1 MIDGDALDLGEEG
14 EVGVCDAP
22 DRVGRELEPD
32 GPIAQDDVGM
42 VVSPFGEIDDVG
54 NEGKRPPRRRE
65 VPGADQHVAESIPPL
80 GGRQTTRDLNLSQL
94 GHGAD
99 PLDRGWQ
106 ASLGASLVP
115 GLDGD
120 VNRPQPII
128 SRRDG
133 PHKGNPRVLSA
144 SWNRVR
150 PMIALL
156 CLAIVVASL
165 LGGTLPL
172 STVLT
177 HTRLQLYLSFA
188 AGAMLG
194 AAFFHMLPEAV
205 NLGSPGTLRWTAA
218 GLLSLFFLE
227 RFFAF
232 HHHEAP
238 ADPAEPCPP
247 HAHEHEHGR
256 GHSAGLINPSAPG
269 GGTSAAKGS
278 TLHWGAAAFG
288 LAVHSLVGGVALA
301 SAVTA
306 DLAIGKGLGPAAWG
320 VFIAT
325 IVHKPADA
333 LTIVSLMLRAGV
345 PKVTAHLVNL
355 GFSLMIPAGALLFVV
370 SIHGLGA
377 GFSNTFTANSL
388 AFSAGTFLCIA
399 LSDLLPE
406 LQFHEHDR
414 VKLSASLLAGVL
426 LMAVAGGLESKEHKD
441 IGGKSLQR
449 SAKPAQS
456 AE

>member
-1 MIDGDALDLGEEG
+1 
-14 EVGVCDAP
+14 
-22 DRVGRELEPD
+22 
-32 GPIAQDDVGM
+32 
-42 VVSPFGEIDDVG
+42 
-54 NEGKRPPRRRE
+54 
-65 VPGADQHVAESIPPL
+65 
-80 GGRQTTRDLNLSQL
+80 
-94 GHGAD
+94 
-99 PLDRGWQ
+99 
-106 ASLGASLVP
+106 
-115 GLDGD
+115 
-120 VNRPQPII
+120 
-128 SRRDG
+128 
-133 PHKGNPRVLSA
+133 
-144 SWNRVR
+144 
-150 PMIALL
+150 MIALL
-156 CLAIVVASL
+156 CAVIVTTSL
-165 LGGTLPL
+165 LGGALPL

-205 NLGSPGTLRWTAA
+205 SLGSAGTLRWAVV

-238 ADPAEPCPP
+238 DDPSEPCPP
-247 HAHEHEHGR
+247 HAHEHEHRR
-256 GHSAGLINPSAPG
+256 GHSAGLVNPSAPG
-269 GGTSAAKGS
+269 GGGGGAKGT

-306 DLAIGKGLGPAAWG
+306 DLSVHGGLGAAAWG

-325 IVHKPADA
+325 VVHKPADA

-345 PKVTAHLVNL
+345 PKATAHLVNL

-370 SIHGLGA
+370 GMKGLNA
-377 GFSNTFTANSL
+377 EVSAAFTANSL

-414 VKLSASLLAGVL
+414 LKLSGALIAGVL
-426 LMAVAGGLESKEHKD
+426 LMAVAGGME
-441 IGGKSLQR
+441 
-449 SAKPAQS
+449 
-456 AE
+456 